1 MTDGVPPFRPLA
13 LWHQFRPLL
22 PYLRRYR
29 TSLLIGGCML
39 LLTQFV
45 WMLFPRVVG
54 AAIDTL
60 RSQLTRD
67 RLLTYALL
75 LVVIAVA
82 TGFFRFWMRWILI
95 GVSRDIEYDLR
106 NDLFAH
112 LVRLSAR
119 FYSQQRV
126 GDLMTRAT
134 SDLSYVRMVL
144 GPGIMYSANALIA
157 FPIAIAW
164 MVYLDWRLTLL
175 VLLPVPVVSYA
186 VKYFGERIHERSERI
201 QAKFSELTARVQ
213 ENLAGVR
220 LLRAFCQEQAEEQAF
235 DRLNREFMAQNRKLI
250 VVQGLFWPAL
260 EVLLGIAFLLV
271 LWFGGRAVLAGRI
284 TLGAFVAFTQY
295 MLLLTWPMIALG
307 WVVNLF
313 ERGAASMGRIQQLLA
328 TQPEIEDR
336 APGAVPARIQ
346 GGIEFRRLSFRY
358 NGLPILRGINL
369 VVEPGQTVAI
379 VGPTGSGKS
388 TLVSLLARLYD
399 PPSGTVLLDGI
410 PIENHSLDALRRSI
424 GFVPQETFLFS
435 TTLRENIAFGV
446 EEASDEQIWE
456 AATIA
461 GLAEEI
467 ATFPRGLD
475 TVVGERGLTLSGGQ
489 KQRTA
494 IARALLRDPRI
505 LILDDALSSVD
516 TVTEEKILRR
526 LSGVLRARTTF
537 LISHRVSTVRHAD
550 LIVVLKEG
558 EIVERGTHAELISRR
573 GYYYDLYQK
582 QLLEE
587 ELERA

>member
-1 MTDGVPPFRPLA
+1 MTDSVTPFRPLA
-13 LWHQFRPLL
+13 LWRQFRPLL

-29 TSLLIGGCML
+29 APLLTGGFML

-60 RSQLTRD
+60 QSQLTRD

-75 LVVIAVA
+75 LIVIAVA

-112 LVRLSAR
+112 LLRLSAR

-164 MVYLDWRLTLL
+164 MVYLDWQLTLL
-175 VLLPVPVVSYA
+175 VLLPVPFVSYA

-220 LLRAFCQEQAEEQAF
+220 LLRAFCQEEAEEQAF
-235 DRLNREFMAQNRKLI
+235 DRLNREFIAQNQKLI

-328 TQPEIEDR
+328 TRPEIEDR
-336 APGAVPARIQ
+336 TPGAVPARIQ
-346 GGIEFRRLSFRY
+346 GGIEFRHLSFRY

-388 TLVSLLARLYD
+388 TLVGLLPRLYD
-399 PPSGTVLLDGI
+399 PPPGSVLLDGV
-410 PIENHSLDALRRSI
+410 PIENYRLDALRRAL
-424 GFVPQETFLFS
+424 GLVPQETFLFS

-446 EEASDEQIWE
+446 EEASEEQIRE

-467 ATFPRGLD
+467 ASFPRGLD

-526 LSGVLRARTTF
+526 LSGVMRERTTF

-550 LIVVLKEG
+550 LIIVLKEG
-558 EIVERGTHAELISRR
+558 EIVERGTHGELISRG